1 MRTLASAFFALSALA
16 LTAGALSAAWVDSR
30 LVEQEGF
37 IDLAG
42 PLARDAEFQKGLTGA
57 LAAELSTGSGIP
69 GPLRSFLR
77 PVIEDAT
84 SSVTRMSGYPRA
96 WEETLR
102 ISHRLTLSTA
112 PSNPNDPAPA
122 VVSLDL
128 GPVAALV
135 SKEAGSRLGI
145 EVPAPRNTLVEIGR
159 LENGGALSLVSR
171 IAQLWPVVAGGAGV
185 FAALAL
191 LTARRRSTTL
201 ALLGL
206 GGAAIGLLGWL
217 GAGMIPGAAV
227 SAAGP
232 SAVAQVFARGF
243 AGRVSADLA
252 EASLPVIVGGLVVM
266 VLGGA
271 LRLAFGRRSMR

>member
-16 LTAGALSAAWVDSR
+16 LAAGALSAAWVDSR

-37 IDLAG
+37 VDLAG
-42 PLARDAEFQKGLTGA
+42 PLASDADFQKALTGA
-57 LAAELSTGSGIP
+57 LAGEVSKGSGIP
-69 GPLRSFLR
+69 GPLRSFLL

-112 PSNPNDPAPA
+112 PANPNDPAPA

-128 GPVAALV
+128 GPVAGLV
-135 SKEAGSRLGI
+135 SKEAGTRLGMA
-145 EVPAPRNTLVEIGR
+145 VPVPRNTTVEIGR
-159 LENGGALSLVSR
+159 LENGGVLSLVSR
-171 IAQLWPVVAGGAGV
+171 IAQLWPVAAGGAGIS
-185 FAALAL
+185 AGLAL
-191 LTARRRSTTL
+191 LIARRRSTTL

-206 GGAAIGLLGWL
+206 GGAVLGLLGWL
-217 GAGMIPGAAV
+217 GAAMIPGAAV
-227 SAAGP
+227 GAAGS

-243 AGRVSADLA
+243 SGRVSADLA
-252 EASLPVIVGGLVVM
+252 EASLPVLVGGLVVM
-266 VLGGA
+266 VLGAA

>member
-1 MRTLASAFFALSALA
+1 
-16 LTAGALSAAWVDSR
+16 
-30 LVEQEGF
+30 
-37 IDLAG
+37 
-42 PLARDAEFQKGLTGA
+42 
-57 LAAELSTGSGIP
+57 
-69 GPLRSFLR
+69 
-77 PVIEDAT
+77 
-84 SSVTRMSGYPRA
+84 
-96 WEETLR
+96 
-102 ISHRLTLSTA
+102 
-112 PSNPNDPAPA
+112 
-122 VVSLDL
+122 
-128 GPVAALV
+128 V